1 MSKSVVRG
9 KPSAAAKKEQ
19 KKGNYVTSSKEHPTF
34 GIMKITSQLDQQ
46 KIRFACISSAERK
59 CVCQVTSSQVP
70 DLETGT
76 KIMTLVMDKMIDNPD
91 KTDKKD
97 IYKLRDEIRE
107 EVLKT
112 MNWTPAKDTVT
123 AKKKGKGTDI
133 EESEKGKERDEKQM
147 TDDGDE
153 DDGKR
158 RKREKKDKDKDV
170 DKSEKDKGENKKQN
184 KDDSDKGIDKH
195 KKRKKDAKG
204 KVNDESEEDKDEGE
218 KQNKDDNDK
227 GIGKR
232 KKRDEKTQRQ
242 ARTQI

>member
-1 MSKSVVRG
+1 LEGRYWDGRRWSTGWKTQEDDLAPAIAIFADGTELAIADVLHGDVMSKSVVRG

-59 CVCQVTSSQVP
+59 CACQVTSSQVP

-133 EESEKGKERDEKQM
+133 EESEKGKEGTRN
-147 TDDGDE
+147 
-153 DDGKR
+153 R
-158 RKREKKDKDKDV
+158 
-170 DKSEKDKGENKKQN
+170 
-184 KDDSDKGIDKH
+184 
-195 KKRKKDAKG
+195 
-204 KVNDESEEDKDEGE
+204 
-218 KQNKDDNDK
+218 
-227 GIGKR
+227 
-232 KKRDEKTQRQ
+232 
-242 ARTQI
+242 